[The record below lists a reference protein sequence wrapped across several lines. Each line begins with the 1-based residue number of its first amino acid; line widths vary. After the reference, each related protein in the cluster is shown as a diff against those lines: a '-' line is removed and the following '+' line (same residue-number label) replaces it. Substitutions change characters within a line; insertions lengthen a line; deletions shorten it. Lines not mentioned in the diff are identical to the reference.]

1 MSSITE
7 GSVTKT
13 TTNMRKCKLT
23 WTCNVCTFE
32 NNPSCKNCEICNV
45 SKNSKKII
53 NTHNNNQ
60 LIQKRKRRR
69 RKKTHD
75 NNGKKSKTLKTT
87 IKRSNDKVGDKLKNN
102 MIYY

>member
-32 NNPSCKNCEICNV
+32 NTNRVKNCQICNV

-60 LIQKRKRRR
+60 LIQRRKKRQ

-75 NNGKKSKTLKTT
+75 NNGKKSRAIPITK
-87 IKRSNDKVGDKLKNN
+87 
-102 MIYY
+102 